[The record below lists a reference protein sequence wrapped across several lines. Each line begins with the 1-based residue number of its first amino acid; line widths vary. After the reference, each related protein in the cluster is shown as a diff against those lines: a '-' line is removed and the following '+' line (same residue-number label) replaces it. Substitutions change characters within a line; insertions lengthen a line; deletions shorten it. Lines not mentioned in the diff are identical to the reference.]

1 MTFKRFVEVGRVCL
15 ITYGP
20 NEGKLCTIINMID
33 QGHVLVDGT
42 GAGEAGCTRMGISV
56 KRLMLTDLTVSVSLN
71 STRKKLKA
79 AWEAEGTLAAWEATS
94 WAKKRARSAA
104 RKQLTDFGRFEAM
117 LARKERSAAR
127 KAKM

>member
-56 KRLMLTDLTVSVSLN
+56 KRLMLTDLTVSISLN
-71 STRKKLKA
+71 STRKCDRPPPPPPTPLHPSRLVA
-79 AWEAEGTLAAWEATS
+79 TRSDWPPRHTANPPPGRRGADTHPPPLPLAGS
-94 WAKKRARSAA
+94 
-104 RKQLTDFGRFEAM
+104 
-117 LARKERSAAR
+117 
-127 KAKM
+127 